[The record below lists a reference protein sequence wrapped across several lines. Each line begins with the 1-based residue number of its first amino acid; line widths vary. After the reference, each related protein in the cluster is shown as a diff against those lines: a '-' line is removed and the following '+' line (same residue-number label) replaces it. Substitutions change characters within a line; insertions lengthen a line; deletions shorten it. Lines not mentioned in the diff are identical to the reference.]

1 MLKPFEDLLL
11 YLLKFFYTYT
21 GSYGWA
27 IVLLTIFVKILL
39 LPLTIKQTR
48 AMLDAPKVQAK
59 IKEIQTKHKDD
70 NQKMQEELMKFYKE
84 NKIDPFGGCLPLL
97 FQLPVFWALFFTLR
111 TYSAL
116 KGASFYWLKD
126 LSLSISQNR
135 HINLK
140 ALFNFTSLPLALSQG
155 WPYYLL
161 LVSMGLTTYFSQKM
175 VTAQQEPA
183 QKSIMVFMN
192 LFLVYIAYILPAG
205 VLLYWITMNFL
216 TILQQY
222 IQLKLMADERGK
234 AR

>member
-11 YLLKFFYTYT
+11 YLLKFFYVYT

-48 AMLDAPKVQAK
+48 AMIDAPKVQAK
-59 IKEIQTKHKDD
+59 IKEIQNKYKND

-97 FQLPVFWALFFTLR
+97 LQLPIFWALFFTLR
-111 TYSAL
+111 TYPAL

-126 LSLSISQNR
+126 LSLSISQGKQF
-135 HINLK
+135 NLE
-140 ALFNFTSLPLALSQG
+140 AVFNNLPLALSQG

-161 LVSMGLTTYFSQKM
+161 LVLMGLTTYFSQKM
-175 VTAQQEPA
+175 VTTQQEPA

-192 LFLVYIAYILPAG
+192 IFLIYIAYVLPAG

-216 TILQQY
+216 TIFQQY
-222 IQLKLMADERGK
+222 IQLGLMADEGGEAK
-234 AR
+234 

>member
-11 YLLKFFYTYT
+11 YLLKFFYAYT

-48 AMLDAPKVQAK
+48 AMFDAPKVQAK
-59 IKEIQTKHKDD
+59 IKEIQKKYKDD

-97 FQLPVFWALFFTLR
+97 LQLPVFWALFFTLR
-111 TYSAL
+111 TYPAL

-126 LSLSISQNR
+126 LSLAISQGKY
-135 HINLK
+135 INLE
-140 ALFNFTSLPLALSQG
+140 ALYNNFPLALSQG

-161 LVSMGLTTYFSQKM
+161 LILMGLTTYFSQKM
-175 VTAQQEPA
+175 VTVQQEPA

-205 VLLYWITMNFL
+205 VLLYWTTMNFL

-222 IQLKLMADERGK
+222 IQLKLTADEGGK
-234 AR
+234 A